1 MLNIEKGYVLV
12 EDKNTQDIKI
22 IPVKKDRKAA
32 EKFFDRLDEIQLAKK
47 RFIKEHKMPKR
58 KCRDENTKRCMDCAM
73 RSACWN
79 IGQGRV
85 KLSKELR
92 KATEYK
98 ARD

>member
-1 MLNIEKGYVLV
+1 MK
-12 EDKNTQDIKI
+12 
-22 IPVKKDRKAA
+22 
-32 EKFFDRLDEIQLAKK
+32 
-47 RFIKEHKMPKR
+47 KR

-79 IGQGRV
+79 IGQGRI
-85 KLSKELR
+85 KLPKELR